1 MTLKGV
7 TNQLQIFAIH
17 VASVPEFIFLFYVQ
31 YVFVIGRDPDYV
43 RLCQISTSESNCP
56 IIAFCDHIKAAA
68 ITVN

>member
-17 VASVPEFIFLFYVQ
+17 LESVPEFTCLFYVQ

-43 RLCQISTSESNCP
+43 RLCQNSTSGGDCP